1 MKKEIKKQIKEDE
14 FVSIVTHIVRFF
26 KTHHKTLAAA
36 LAGVLAVILLVF
48 GIRFLRAQTLQRQS
62 RVVSDLLSLRADL
75 DKDPKK
81 LADLE
86 KKAGDG
92 KFERFGYIL
101 LGTYWMDNGDLAK
114 AEAAFRKIKDRPR
127 DLTYYQAQ
135 DLLGQIAFLRKDY
148 DGAVKIYEAVE
159 KDRLG
164 EYALDAILFHK
175 AEALE
180 KKGDKAA
187 ALALY
192 KKLQE
197 TYSQTYFGYD
207 ASFKVRKLEA
217 GE

>member
-14 FVSIVTHIVRFF
+14 FVSVVTHIVRFF
-26 KTHHKTLAAA
+26 QTHHKTMAAA
-36 LAGVLAVILLVF
+36 AAGILAVILLVI
-48 GIRFLRAQTLQRQS
+48 GVRFLRARTLQKQS
-62 RVVSDLLSLRADL
+62 RIVTELISLRSEL

-92 KFERFGYIL
+92 KFERFGFVLI
-101 LGTYWMDNGDLAK
+101 GTYWMDNGNLSK
-114 AEAAFRKIKDRPR
+114 AEEAFRKIKDRPR
-127 DLTYYQAQ
+127 DLTYYQAK
-135 DLLGQIAFLRKDY
+135 DLLGQIAVLRKDY
-148 DGAVKIYEAVE
+148 DGAVKIFDAIE
-159 KDRLG
+159 KDRPRD
-164 EYALDAILFHK
+164 YALDAVLFHK

-180 KKGDKAA
+180 KKGDKAG

-207 ASFKVRKLEA
+207 ASMKVRKLEA
-217 GE
+217 GQ